1 MTTIRRL
8 YFYVV
13 AFAALMVTTLGTI
26 TLLAAVLDLP
36 FRSIVVAGDP
46 TSQIALALA
55 MLIIGGPVWLL
66 HWFVAE
72 HSATRNADDR
82 RAVPRHLYLN
92 LVLGTAFVNLVF
104 SGQSVLAWL
113 LGTRLPYDPVIPN
126 LAALLA
132 WGVVWAYHWWTLR
145 REGVEATRR
154 TLHRWYLYGA
164 AVFSLAWLVVG
175 VYGVLNLVLQQI
187 YNALFSRV
195 LTTAPLWSDALVGS
209 LTWAVVG
216 GVAWAFHWLYAARGD
231 TASVLRQ
238 VYLYLVAV
246 FGGLAAV
253 LIVVGTVIY
262 QTLQYAFDP
271 GAFTASAHF
280 SFLPLL
286 LPAGLV
292 GLLVGLY
299 HWRALQREAAGA
311 DAGGRTV
318 RRAYR
323 YLTTAFGLGA
333 LSGGLGVLLALLIG
347 LATGPA
353 SLTARW
359 WRDPLS
365 LAFALLLVGGPLWA
379 YEWFRAEAEAR
390 SGDPD
395 ERRALPRRLLVYGA
409 LTLAILGLLG
419 NLVYAL
425 FRLLEAV
432 LQGRLSLP
440 LFFELRGNLAV
451 AVVAGA
457 VLAYYGLVL
466 RSDLRH
472 GAETAR
478 RRKSVLLWVGA
489 EHRDLVPSLQAALPG
504 SRVQV
509 VEGPPEGVPPA
520 VDVGQAAE
528 ALAHLGDLPGEHA
541 LVVVSGGSIRVYP
554 YH

>member
-13 AFAALMVTTLGTI
+13 AFAALMVTAFGVV
-26 TLLAAVLDLP
+26 TLLSALLDLP
-36 FRSIVVAGDP
+36 FHSITVVGDP
-46 TSQIALALA
+46 TTQIALALA

-66 HWFVAE
+66 HWFFAE
-72 HSATRNADDR
+72 RSAARNADDR
-82 RAVPRHLYLN
+82 RAALRHLYLN
-92 LVLGTAFVNLVF
+92 LVLATALLNLIPSF
-104 SGQSVLAWL
+104 HRSLDWL
-113 LGTRLPYDPVIPN
+113 LGTRLTYDPVIPHI
-126 LAALLA
+126 AMLLA
-132 WGVVWAYHWWTLR
+132 WSVVWGYHWWTLR
-145 REGVEATRR
+145 REGPEATRR

-164 AVFSLAWLVVG
+164 TAYGLGLLVLG
-175 VYGVLNLVLQQI
+175 AHGFLTAVLQQI
-187 YNALFSRV
+187 YDALFARV
-195 LTTAPLWSDALVGS
+195 LTTSPFWTDALRGS
-209 LTWAVVG
+209 LAFIVVG
-216 GVAWAFHWLYAARGD
+216 AVAWAFHWVYAARGD

-246 FGGLAAV
+246 LGGLAAV
-253 LIVVGTVIY
+253 LIVAGILIY
-262 QTLQYAFDP
+262 RVLQYILDP
-271 GAFTASAHF
+271 AAFTPASHF
-280 SFLPLL
+280 SFLPEV
-286 LPAGLV
+286 LPVGFI

-299 HWRALQREAAGA
+299 HWRVLQGEAAGA
-311 DAGGRTV
+311 EAGGRTV

-347 LATGPA
+347 LVTGPA

-390 SGDPD
+390 DGDPD

-419 NLVYAL
+419 NLVYVL
-425 FRLLEAV
+425 FRLLEAL
-432 LQGRLSLP
+432 LQSRLSLG
-440 LFFELRGNLAV
+440 LFFDMRGNI
-451 AVVAGA
+451 AVVLVAAA

-478 RRKSVLLWVGA
+478 RRKTVLLWVGP
-489 EHRDLVPSLQAALPG
+489 EHQELLPRLRAALSG
-504 SRVQV
+504 GRVQV
-509 VEGPPEGVPPA
+509 VEGLTDAPPV
-520 VDVGQAAE
+520 VDIGQVEE
-528 ALAHLGDLPGEHA
+528 ALAHLPDLPGERA
-541 LVVVSGGSIRVYP
+541 LVVVSSGHVQLYP
-554 YH
+554 YR

>member
-13 AFAALMVTTLGTI
+13 AFAALMVTTFGVI
-26 TLLAAVLDLP
+26 TLLSAVLDLP
-36 FRSIVVAGDP
+36 FHSIVVAGDP
-46 TSQIALALA
+46 TTEIALALA

-66 HWFVAE
+66 HWFFAE
-72 HSATRNADDR
+72 RSAARNADDR
-82 RAVPRHLYLN
+82 RAIPRHLYLN
-92 LVLGTAFVNLVF
+92 LVLGAAFVNLVF
-104 SGQSVLAWL
+104 SAQAVLDWL
-113 LGTRLPYDPVIPN
+113 LGTRRPYDPVIPN
-126 LAALLA
+126 IAMLLA
-132 WGVVWAYHWWTLR
+132 WSVVWAYHWWTLR
-145 REGVEATRR
+145 REGEEATPR

-164 AVFSLAWLVVG
+164 TAFSLGWLVVG
-175 VYGVLNLVLQQI
+175 VYGVLTTLLQQI
-187 YNALFSRV
+187 YDALFAHV
-195 LTTAPLWSDALVGS
+195 LTSAPLWSDALRGS
-209 LTWAVVG
+209 LAWIVVG
-216 GVAWAFHWLYAARGD
+216 GIGWVFHWLYAARGD

-246 FGGLAAV
+246 LEGLAAV
-253 LIVVGTVIY
+253 LIVAGILIY
-262 QTLQYAFDP
+262 RVLQYAFDP
-271 GAFTASAHF
+271 SAFTAGGHF
-280 SFLPLL
+280 SFLPEI

-299 HWRALQREAAGA
+299 HWRVLQREAAGA
-311 DAGGRTV
+311 IAGGRTV

-347 LATGPA
+347 LVTGPA
-353 SLTARW
+353 NLTARW

-379 YEWFRAEAEAR
+379 YQWFRAEAEAR
-390 SGDPD
+390 GGDPD

-419 NLVYAL
+419 NLVYVL
-425 FRLLEAV
+425 FRLLEAL
-432 LQGRLSLP
+432 LQSRWSLG
-440 LFFELRGNLAV
+440 LFFEMRGNI
-451 AVVAGA
+451 AVVVVAAA

-478 RRKSVLLWVGA
+478 RRKTVLLWVGPA
-489 EHRDLVPSLQAALPG
+489 HQNLLPSLRTALPG

-509 VEGPPEGVPPA
+509 VEGLSDAPPV

-528 ALAHLGDLPGEHA
+528 GLAHLADLPGERA
-541 LVVVSGGSIRVYP
+541 LVVVSNGHVQVYP
-554 YH
+554 YR